1 MVSPTL
7 EEEKSPHMWK
17 AQRALSDWGDTDAT
31 NTTRARRNAIVERVK
46 KEKGISLIFLESI
59 CTDPAV
65 IEANVDV
72 KVASGDPDYDG
83 QPKEN
88 AKKDFLK
95 RIAHYEANYE
105 TVNEPELSFCKVV
118 NVGYEVTVNRID
130 KLRPF
135 LYLSPL
141 DARSNMFFFSSVI
154 WLLGS
159 RFI

>member
-1 MVSPTL
+1 
-7 EEEKSPHMWK
+7 MWK

-31 NTTRARRNAIVERVK
+31 NTTRARRN
-46 KEKGISLIFLESI
+46 
-59 CTDPAV
+59 
-65 IEANVDV
+65 ANVDV

>member
-1 MVSPTL
+1 M
-7 EEEKSPHMWK
+7 
-17 AQRALSDWGDTDAT
+17 
-31 NTTRARRNAIVERVK
+31 
-46 KEKGISLIFLESI
+46 IFLESI

-88 AKKDFLK
+88 AKADFLK

-105 TVNEPELSFCKVV
+105 TVDEPELSFCKVV

-130 KLRPF
+130 KFAEDCTFSPFSTSLHSQLETKCLCLRIF
-135 LYLSPL
+135 L
-141 DARSNMFFFSSVI
+141 
-154 WLLGS
+154 
-159 RFI
+159 